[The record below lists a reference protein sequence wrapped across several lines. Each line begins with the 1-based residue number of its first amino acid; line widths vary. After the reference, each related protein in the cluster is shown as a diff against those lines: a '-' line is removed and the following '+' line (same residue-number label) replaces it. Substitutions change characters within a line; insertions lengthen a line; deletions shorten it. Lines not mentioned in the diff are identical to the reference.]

1 MQKRKL
7 KLGLPLLLCSALI
20 ATAVPAWSSPEATS
34 PAPAAAAAQAADTIS
49 GKVLGV
55 SKKAKT
61 ITLEG
66 EKGPVM
72 LKFDAATTGMEHAAA
87 GEAAII
93 KFRLEGK
100 DKVAG
105 EIKPKLASLPAGVQ
119 EITPAELVA
128 LVTAAKDDYVL
139 IDSRPTARF
148 AEAHIPT
155 AISIPVEKMGELAK
169 TLLPQD
175 HKDKLLV
182 LYCGGVT

>member
-1 MQKRKL
+1 MLNRKL
-7 KLGLPLLLCSALI
+7 ALGLPLLLCTALL
-20 ATAVPAWSSPEATS
+20 ATTGPAWGNPEPVTTPVSAV
-34 PAPAAAAAQAADTIS
+34 QAADTIS

-93 KFRLEGK
+93 TFRVEGK
-100 DKVAG
+100 EKVAAA
-105 EIKPKLASLPAGVQ
+105 IKPKLATLPTGVL
-119 EITPAELVA
+119 EITPAD
-128 LVTAAKDDYVL
+128 LVTLVSAAKGDYVL
-139 IDSRPTARF
+139 IDSRPAARY

-169 TLLPQD
+169 TMLPQD
-175 HKDKLLV
+175 QKDKVLV

>member
-1 MQKRKL
+1 MHIKKL
-7 KLGLPLLLCSALI
+7 KLGLPILLCSALL
-20 ATAVPAWSSPEATS
+20 ATAVPAWSSPETAS
-34 PAPAAAAAQAADTIS
+34 PAPATAAQAADTVS

-66 EKGPVM
+66 DKGPMM

-93 KFRLEGK
+93 NFRLDGK
-100 DKVAG
+100 DKVAA
-105 EIKPKLASLPAGVQ
+105 EIKPKLATLPAGTS
-119 EITPAELVA
+119 EITTQEVIA
-128 LVTAAKDDYVL
+128 LVNNPQADYLL
-139 IDSRPTARF
+139 IDSRPAARY
-148 AEAHIPT
+148 AEAHIPG

-169 TLLPQD
+169 ILLPQD

>member
-1 MQKRKL
+1 MRTRKL
-7 KLGLPLLLCSALI
+7 KLALPLLACAALL
-20 ATAVPAWSSPEATS
+20 ATTAPAWSSPEATS
-34 PAPAAAAAQAADTIS
+34 PAPLAATAQAADTIS

-93 KFRLEGK
+93 KFRVEGK

-105 EIKPKLASLPAGVQ
+105 EIKPKLATLPAGVQ
-119 EITPAELVA
+119 EITAPELIA
-128 LVTAAKDDYVL
+128 LVSAAKDDYVL
-139 IDSRPTARF
+139 IDSRPAARY

-169 TLLPQD
+169 TMLPQD
-175 HKDKLLV
+175 HKDKVLV

>member
-1 MQKRKL
+1 MHIKKL
-7 KLGLPLLLCSALI
+7 QLGLPILLCSALL
-20 ATAVPAWSSPEATS
+20 ATAVPAWSSQDPGS
-34 PAPAAAAAQAADTIS
+34 PAPAAAAQAADTVS

-66 EKGPVM
+66 DKGPVM

-93 KFRLEGK
+93 KFRVDGK
-100 DKVAG
+100 DKVAS
-105 EIKPKLASLPAGVQ
+105 EIKPKLATLPAGTS
-119 EITPAELVA
+119 EITTQEVIA
-128 LVTAAKDDYVL
+128 LVNNPQADYLL
-139 IDSRPTARF
+139 IDSRPAARY
-148 AEAHIPT
+148 AEAHIPG

>member
-1 MQKRKL
+1 MRTSKL
-7 KLGLPLLLCSALI
+7 KLALPLLACAALI
-20 ATAVPAWSSPEATS
+20 ASAAPAWSSPEATN
-34 PAPAAAAAQAADTIS
+34 PAPAAATQAADTIS

-93 KFRLEGK
+93 KFRVEGK
-100 DKVAG
+100 DKVAD
-105 EIKPKLASLPAGVQ
+105 EIKPKLAMLPNGVQ
-119 EITPAELVA
+119 EITPADLVA
-128 LVTAAKDDYVL
+128 LIGAAKDDYVL
-139 IDSRPTARF
+139 IDSRPAARY

-169 TLLPQD
+169 TMLPQD